1 MAFNNRILR
10 STDVG
15 MEETFL
21 SLSIMNEETGEMYG
35 FRCPFPE
42 TVHILLFSLNV
53 LKLKTKD
60 RVSFCPPITRDDDG
74 LPVYNFVQVG
84 GETRFIKRTKMHVG
98 VSSRFARRDAAV
110 EIEILNDE
118 IHANTNDDRRNRFF
132 AHFTSP
138 DLVSILPKHVRVSIS
153 EVGIDLKIK
162 DVYNMDYLLQLLFF
176 VEQEQQQAQ
185 G

>member
-60 RVSFCPPITRDDDG
+60 RVSDFPPITRDDG
-74 LPVYNFVQVG
+74 LPVYNSVQVG
-84 GETRFIKRTKMHVG
+84 GETRFILQMKMHVG
-98 VSSRFARRDAAV
+98 ISSWFARRDAAV
-110 EIEILNDE
+110 EIEILDDE
-118 IHANTNDDRRNRFF
+118 IHAKTDDDRRNRFF